1 VALGLGGDDCA
12 LLRGAAN
19 TASTIVA
26 AKRSSRVRVLRLDC
40 FRVTKVSSLADPCAP
55 HGNPIARI
63 AAMRPLLPTL
73 VIALAASAWADTI
86 HLKNGRTILAD
97 AVRQKGERV
106 EYDIGEDTYAIPSSF
121 VDHVEAGVG
130 SPSSADKSVSIA
142 APKVESGRVRHAADG
157 IITPERLEEIERRGD
172 RLELTDALIILGI
185 QEQQQGKNED
195 ARAHLERALSL
206 APENPEAAAIYAWI
220 LLKQDRAGEAQSYGE
235 HAVRKTPAS
244 GFAHKILGL
253 IYYKLDKLQDS
264 LEELTQAKQL
274 EPHDAEIDYYLKV
287 ISRQAK
293 AEADFRNDASTHF
306 NMRYEGDKAPAKLRQ
321 EILLVLERHFDDLV
335 SSMGLLP
342 RDPIVVVLYTNQTYF
357 DVTLA
362 PAWTAAL
369 NDGKLR
375 IPVEG
380 LTGVTPELSRVLKH
394 ELAHSFI
401 RQATNGKCPVW
412 LNEGFA
418 QLVEPQSAARYRSQL
433 ARIFEEGRQAPLKA
447 LEGSFI
453 GYDSSHAAVAYV
465 ESLAYVE
472 YIRDTYGINR
482 VADIMRYLTEGQSP
496 EEALKSATHDDY
508 AELEEEFARHLR

>member
-1 VALGLGGDDCA
+1 MDILE
-12 LLRGAAN
+12 
-19 TASTIVA
+19 
-26 AKRSSRVRVLRLDC
+26 VR
-40 FRVTKVSSLADPCAP
+40 
-55 HGNPIARI
+55 
-63 AAMRPLLPTL
+63 
-73 VIALAASAWADTI
+73 
-86 HLKNGRTILAD
+86 
-97 AVRQKGERV
+97 
-106 EYDIGEDTYAIPSSF
+106 
-121 VDHVEAGVG
+121 DHA
-130 SPSSADKSVSIA
+130 
-142 APKVESGRVRHAADG
+142 
-157 IITPERLEEIERRGD
+157 
-172 RLELTDALIILGI
+172 
-185 QEQQQGKNED
+185 
-195 ARAHLERALSL
+195 ALSL
-206 APENPEAAAIYAWI
+206 EN
-220 LLKQDRAGEAQSYGE
+220 
-235 HAVRKTPAS
+235 
-244 GFAHKILGL
+244 
-253 IYYKLDKLQDS
+253 
-264 LEELTQAKQL
+264 
-274 EPHDAEIDYYLKV
+274 
-287 ISRQAK
+287 
-293 AEADFRNDASTHF
+293 
-306 NMRYEGDKAPAKLRQ
+306 
-321 EILLVLERHFDDLV
+321 
-335 SSMGLLP
+335 LP
-342 RDPIVVVLYTNQTYF
+342 RLGARYRGRNSRH
-357 DVTLA
+357 

>member
-1 VALGLGGDDCA
+1 V
-12 LLRGAAN
+12 
-19 TASTIVA
+19 
-26 AKRSSRVRVLRLDC
+26 
-40 FRVTKVSSLADPCAP
+40 
-55 HGNPIARI
+55 
-63 AAMRPLLPTL
+63 RPLFAICL
-73 VIALAASAWADTI
+73 ALSCAASADTI

-106 EYDIGEDTYAIPSSF
+106 EYDIGEDSYAIPKSS
-121 VDHVEAGVG
+121 VESVETGVG
-130 SPSSADKSVSIA
+130 IGVSSSSAGSVNVT
-142 APKVESGRVRHAADG
+142 APQLEPKTLNHGPEGK
-157 IITPERLEEIERRGD
+157 ITPERLAEIERKGD
-172 RLELTDALIILGI
+172 KEELTSALIMAGI
-185 QEQQQGKNED
+185 EEQQQGKMED
-195 ARAHLERALSL
+195 ARSHLERAVSLS
-206 APENPEAAAIYAWI
+206 PENGEAAAVYAWA
-220 LLKQDRAGEAQSYGE
+220 LLKQDQATSAQGYAE
-235 HAVRKTPAS
+235 EAVRRNPDS

-253 IYYKLDKLQDS
+253 IYYKTDNLQQSVD
-264 LEELTQAKQL
+264 ELSKAQQL
-274 EPHDAEIDYYLKV
+274 NANDREVEYYLKT

-293 AEADFRNDASTHF
+293 AEADFRSDASTHF
-306 NMRYEGDKAPAKLRQ
+306 NLRYEGDKASPKLRQ

-380 LTGVTPELSRVLKH
+380 LTGVTAEMSRVLKH

-401 RQATNGKCPVW
+401 RQATGGKCPVW

-418 QLVEPQSAARYRSQL
+418 QLVEPESAARYRSQL
-433 ARIFEEGRQAPLKA
+433 SRLFENGKQVPLQA

-453 GYDSSHAAVAYV
+453 GYDSSRAAVAYV

-472 YIRDTYGINR
+472 YIRDTYGSNR
-482 VADIMRYLTEGQSP
+482 IADIMRYLSEGQTP
-496 EEALKSATHDDY
+496 EESLKSAIHDDY
-508 AELEEEFARHLR
+508 PQLEEEFARHLR